1 MEHTLKDLTLWNGE
15 RGRTYFYQSELPY
28 IVTAAQFQT
37 PGYVSYRVAPTVTA
51 HNAWGVGV
59 YTNFVND
66 AVVVKVSSF
75 MYRYILRE
83 SCSQFDSLPLTSLTN
98 LFTSVVVKSGIV
110 CPKALEKNFIA
121 PLCVKLAQLG
131 GLTHVIND
139 LGAACM
145 GNKTTVEY
153 VC

>member
-1 MEHTLKDLTLWNGE
+1 MFTYFPSPFFVCSFRLLLPLTNTIDNRYGLAVEHTLKDLTLWNGE

-28 IVTAAQFQT
+28 IVTIEQFGT
-37 PGYVSYRVAPTVTA
+37 PGYVSYRVAPNVTA

-66 AVVVKVSSF
+66 A
-75 MYRYILRE
+75 
-83 SCSQFDSLPLTSLTN
+83 
-98 LFTSVVVKSGIV
+98 VVVKSGIV

-139 LGAACM
+139 LGGACM
-145 GNKTTVEY
+145 GNTTTVEY